1 MIPNNAC
8 TLRITAAAG
17 TELAGAFSVGT
28 VKFPFVPTKRALRP
42 EGLHHSRGIA
52 GSGFPPL
59 SNIPNCC
66 LPWESGPCSSSS
78 VADHPLRPATHQS
91 LGEPLPHQLANR
103 PGAAPFTAYAF
114 TGKSRS
120 FPGSFGIS
128 QAFAWLSPVNGYI
141 TQVLLTRAPLYSYC
155 YFLVR
160 LACLRH
166 AASVHSEPGSNSQ
179 IKKICYY
186 SALRRTALSVT

>member
-78 VADHPLRPATHQS
+78 VAGHPLRPAIHRS
-91 LGEPLPHQLANR
+91 LGGPLPHQLANG
-103 PGAAPFTAYAF
+103 PQPDPLAPYGFTDEF
-114 TGKSRS
+114 
-120 FPGSFGIS
+120 
-128 QAFAWLSPVNGYI
+128 
-141 TQVLLTRAPLYSYC
+141 
-155 YFLVR
+155 
-160 LACLRH
+160 
-166 AASVHSEPGSNSQ
+166 
-179 IKKICYY
+179 
-186 SALRRTALSVT
+186 RRTRQIIRY